1 MKRLMVALL
10 AYAALSASAQAQTP
24 KAAVG
29 SEQVYWVLT
38 LAVDD
43 LEKFK
48 SVVQKL
54 VVATQKEEPGTL
66 EYEYT
71 VTDDQKTV
79 DIVERYANSRAV
91 LDHLANFGKNFSK
104 DFMPLVK
111 PVRFVVYGAPTDE
124 LKKALADFHPIY
136 MTPFDG
142 FTR

>member
-10 AYAALSASAQAQTP
+10 AFAALTASAQ
-24 KAAVG
+24 AVG

-54 VVATQKEEPGTL
+54 VVATQKEEPGAL

-71 VTDDQKTV
+71 VADDQKTV
-79 DIVERYANSRAV
+79 DIVERYANARAV
-91 LDHLANFGKNFSK
+91 LDHLANFGQNF
-104 DFMPLVK
+104 
-111 PVRFVVYGAPTDE
+111 
-124 LKKALADFHPIY
+124 
-136 MTPFDG
+136 
-142 FTR
+142 

>member
-10 AYAALSASAQAQTP
+10 AFAVLTASAQAQTP
-24 KAAVG
+24 RAALG

-54 VVATQKEEPGTL
+54 VVATQKEEPGAL

-71 VTDDQKTV
+71 VADDQKTV
-79 DIVERYANSRAV
+79 DIVERYANARAV
-91 LDHLANFGKNFSK
+91 LDHLANFGQNF
-104 DFMPLVK
+104 
-111 PVRFVVYGAPTDE
+111 
-124 LKKALADFHPIY
+124 
-136 MTPFDG
+136 
-142 FTR
+142 